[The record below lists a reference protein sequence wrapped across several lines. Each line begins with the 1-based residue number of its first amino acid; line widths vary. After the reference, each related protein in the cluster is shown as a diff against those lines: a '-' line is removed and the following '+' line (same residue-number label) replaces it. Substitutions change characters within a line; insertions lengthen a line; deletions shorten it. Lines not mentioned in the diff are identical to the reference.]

1 VRPINWAN
9 RPKSYIKRTETWDE
23 FPNGRW
29 GDNRSPAFGDLSETH
44 FYRPVGGS
52 KEDRLAMWGE
62 APLTPEEIF
71 EVFASYVE
79 GKIPI
84 IPWCETPLH
93 TETSVISSP
102 LSAMNRA
109 GFLTINSQPAVN
121 GEKSDN
127 PIYGWGGSGGRVYQ
141 KAYIEFFASAEN
153 LKLVLDTIH
162 AGYPDLNY
170 YAIDVTGTQMHFS
183 SDKGVTA
190 LTWGAFPN
198 KEIIQPTIFDPDTFI
213 VWSQEA
219 FQLWT
224 AAWAALYDDE
234 TESAALLYEI
244 YETYFLV
251 AIIDNDYVDPKIMQ
265 IFQEILSS
273 TKHGDSSISG
283 NDENAPSFDD
293 S

>member
-1 VRPINWAN
+1 
-9 RPKSYIKRTETWDE
+9 
-23 FPNGRW
+23 
-29 GDNRSPAFGDLSETH
+29 LSETH